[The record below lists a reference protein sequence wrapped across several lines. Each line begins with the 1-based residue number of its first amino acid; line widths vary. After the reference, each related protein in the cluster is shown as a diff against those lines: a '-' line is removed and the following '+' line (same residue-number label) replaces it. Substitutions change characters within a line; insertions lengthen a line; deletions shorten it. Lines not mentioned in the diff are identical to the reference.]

1 MIYSKYNVYMKDSI
15 FMYFSRLV
23 KHVLAAFFDLFLGR
37 PEIQAQCA
45 RRSNYRRNESTFSVG
60 CLLVSLRSGI
70 NVGLCRRGWAR
81 HLSLSV
87 PWQNSTSK
95 RKNSQTRSQTQMVV
109 ESIVS
114 KLSGLSCDNESSAS
128 EIQLGGN
135 SLYSKNEAACWIWKA
150 TVHWRLD
157 LMFGKIVLSLL
168 LFISY
173 DMISVTTSQC
183 RYPDEWS
190 DLNCVLVVVQRS

>member
-1 MIYSKYNVYMKDSI
+1 MYIWKIVFFCI
-15 FMYFSRLV
+15 FPDWWNMFWRHFLI
-23 KHVLAAFFDLFLGR
+23 FFWDDEKFK
-37 PEIQAQCA
+37 
-45 RRSNYRRNESTFSVG
+45 RNESTFSVG
-60 CLLVSLRSGI
+60 CLLVSLRCGI
-70 NVGLCRRGWAR
+70 NFGVCRRGWAR
-81 HLSLSV
+81 HLLLSV
-87 PWQNSTSK
+87 PWQNSKSK

-114 KLSGLSCDNESSAS
+114 KLNGLSCDSWEETRYIPRMKRFA
-128 EIQLGGN
+128 EFEKLRCID
-135 SLYSKNEAACWIWKA
+135 
-150 TVHWRLD
+150 VLD

>member
-135 SLYSKNEAACWIWKA
+135 SLYSKNEAAC
-150 TVHWRLD
+150 
-157 LMFGKIVLSLL
+157 
-168 LFISY
+168 
-173 DMISVTTSQC
+173 
-183 RYPDEWS
+183 
-190 DLNCVLVVVQRS
+190 